1 VSSSASPSRETS
13 SSTLAFCN
21 DYGRRRR
28 DPGADHPQDPRG
40 LFEVALD
47 DRRHPKRG
55 VEHRAGLLVDD
66 DVEAGE
72 EADAAHVADQRM
84 VGERAERVL
93 HMRADAPD
101 MAEKVHLLVDAR
113 HLERDGRAATGC
125 AQ

>member
-1 VSSSASPSRETS
+1 MITGGE
-13 SSTLAFCN
+13 
-21 DYGRRRR
+21 
-28 DPGADHPQDPRG
+28 GAIRVPITCRI
-40 LFEVALD
+40 
-47 DRRHPKRG
+47 
-55 VEHRAGLLVDD
+55 RAGFLKLRSMIAGTRSAGSNIARVSLSTTMSRP
-66 DVEAGE
+66 GE